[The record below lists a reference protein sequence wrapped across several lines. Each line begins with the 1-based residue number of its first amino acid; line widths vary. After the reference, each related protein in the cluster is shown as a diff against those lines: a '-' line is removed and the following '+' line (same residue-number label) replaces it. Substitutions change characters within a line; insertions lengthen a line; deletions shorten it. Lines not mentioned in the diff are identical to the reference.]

1 MRNSIVATFG
11 IVLITIVGTGSGAR
25 AGVRP
30 RVIDFA
36 AAAIG
41 GSVSTNTPDAPGST
55 SLDLDSSALTVT
67 NVGADDASGL
77 AVGDTITVSPTNIV
91 YGIPLFGPLSP
102 PLVVSWTDSLGAFQE
117 TFDDRMK
124 NAGDSLVQIVSI
136 GTITG
141 PGASGGAE
149 IQLIADSGPF
159 TSAIGVLL
167 LDNSGEQGVASTPPA
182 IPEPSTWVLMLA
194 GFAGLGYFGY
204 KASRGTGSAAA

>member
-1 MRNSIVATFG
+1 MARTSSAMDVPFHTDIGFLAQRGRGLLRDPNKAQAQARRLLLRRRPASRDQPLPRRAQSAIEGLHLDRQSRRNHRRSQ
-11 IVLITIVGTGSGAR
+11 AR
-25 AGVRP
+25 APSVRFDP
-30 RVIDFA
+30 
-36 AAAIG
+36 
-41 GSVSTNTPDAPGST
+41 
-55 SLDLDSSALTVT
+55 
-67 NVGADDASGL
+67 L

-194 GFAGLGYFGY
+194 GFAG
-204 KASRGTGSAAA
+204 